1 MTIAAKLANAKP
13 SRTGFPCAVGVLL
26 RTLPKSEANALR
38 EALAVPI
45 GDPRRLASR
54 VIAEVLRE
62 EGHGVGNRAVANH
75 RGGAC
80 RCDDSGTSN
89 S

>member
-1 MTIAAKLANAKP
+1 MSVADRLANAKP
-13 SRTGFPCAVGVLL
+13 SRTGFPCGVGVLL
-26 RTLPKSEANALR
+26 RTLPKADVVALT
-38 EALAVPI
+38 EALAVPV

-54 VIAEVLRE
+54 TIAEALRA
-62 EGHGVGNRAVANH
+62 EGYDIGDRAVANH

-80 RCDDSGTSN
+80 RCDFSGTSN